1 MLKEEKVME
10 PEMQWKPLPLSKEE
24 IAWVETFNSVQRQVL
39 SAFSLPAEMVQP
51 KERESDEQNAK
62 IQGVEQERAQDDLC

>member
-1 MLKEEKVME
+1 ME
-10 PEMQWKPLPLSKEE
+10 PEMQWEPLPLSKEE

-51 KERESDEQNAK
+51 KEKNEDEQSNQ
-62 IQGVEQERAQDDLC
+62 IQGVG